1 MHNNTRLVAKTLG
14 LDVEAFNAFALKHKD
29 KYSIY
34 EDAGLYWVSNWFVDD
49 LVRDFEDSQEFKAFK
64 GSQDAS

>member
-1 MHNNTRLVAKTLG
+1 MYNTTRLVAKTLG
-14 LDVEAFNAFALKHKD
+14 LDVEAFNAFALKHKA
-29 KYSIY
+29 KYKIY
-34 EDAGLYWVSNWFVDD
+34 EDTGLYWVSTWVVDE